1 MWVRFPLYLGGSAN
15 KRSDLRDLGREAHKP
30 YREALVG
37 RPRVVCCRKS
47 THCRYFMWVHGTWAG
62 NVRDGHASCVVEKVR
77 TGATIVL
84 TIAERPW
91 GTSMCAMWVHGT
103 WAGNVRDGPAPCV
116 VVKVRTGATI
126 VLTIAERPSDNKD
139 SQLCSNPLAPRE
151 S

>member
-47 THCRYFMWVHGTWAG
+47 THCR
-62 NVRDGHASCVVEKVR
+62 DS
-77 TGATIVL
+77 
-84 TIAERPW
+84 
-91 GTSMCAMWVHGT
+91 MWVHGT
-103 WAGNVRDGPAPCV
+103 WAGNVRDGPASCV
-116 VVKVRTGATI
+116 VEKVRIGAII
-126 VLTIAERPSDNKD
+126 VLTIAQRASDNED

>member
-37 RPRVVCCRKS
+37 RPRVVCCGKS

-77 TGATIVL
+77 IGFFGLLRHGQGDFGTCVCVCVLGPGWGGWEGA
-84 TIAERPW
+84 
-91 GTSMCAMWVHGT
+91 
-103 WAGNVRDGPAPCV
+103 
-116 VVKVRTGATI
+116 
-126 VLTIAERPSDNKD
+126 
-139 SQLCSNPLAPRE
+139 
-151 S
+151 